1 LASKENQNY
10 MLKQRRQKLEIREM
24 EFMGSH
30 GVYAFEKQALNKF
43 LVTVTIWG
51 EFGVAMTSDNLE
63 DTLDYSLI
71 YNIAK
76 EEMAVSADLI
86 EHLAKR
92 IGDRIAQIEFPIEEI
107 YLQIT
112 KCEPPLEGKVS
123 NTNFEVRYS
132 L

>member
-1 LASKENQNY
+1 

-24 EFMGSH
+24 EFMASH
-30 GVYAFEKQALNKF
+30 GVYEFEKQSLHKF
-43 LVTVTIWG
+43 LVTVAIWG
-51 EFGVAMTSDNLE
+51 EFGVAMASDNLQ
-63 DTLDYSLI
+63 DTLDYSLV

-107 YLQIT
+107 HLQIT
-112 KCEPPLEGKVS
+112 KCEPPLEGEVL
-123 NTNFEVRYS
+123 NTNFELRYA